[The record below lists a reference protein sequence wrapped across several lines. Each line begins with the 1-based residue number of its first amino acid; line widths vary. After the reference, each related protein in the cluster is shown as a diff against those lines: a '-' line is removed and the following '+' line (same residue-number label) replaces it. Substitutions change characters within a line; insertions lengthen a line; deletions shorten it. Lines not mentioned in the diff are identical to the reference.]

1 MDPSE
6 LVKLIERKQALDTV
20 LDGFEKWLIFFG
32 LLVVIGVGGESL
44 YGFRT
49 FWNNRKLHEVQR
61 SIDRVRQEDIAKVS
75 ERAVT
80 AEATAKGFESQI
92 ADSVARA
99 KAAEAV
105 VASANAASKDA
116 VAKVAA
122 AEARSAEAS
131 TKAEAFRL
139 DIARANERA
148 ASANEIA
155 EREKLARM
163 QLEARL
169 ADRIISP
176 DQEQSLRAAFARL
189 RGQTVDIS
197 VFGDTFEIS
206 QFSGTIMSCMKRAGV
221 LLNVRHPTGGSGAR
235 GVLVGVRPDAP
246 PEFKQAADELIAIL
260 QQSVGSGVSPWDF
273 NKLIPGGVATLSYD
287 PGATPPDQSPILIF
301 IGSK

>member
-1 MDPSE
+1 
-6 LVKLIERKQALDTV
+6 
-20 LDGFEKWLIFFG
+20 
-32 LLVVIGVGGESL
+32 
-44 YGFRT
+44 
-49 FWNNRKLHEVQR
+49 
-61 SIDRVRQEDIAKVS
+61 
-75 ERAVT
+75 
-80 AEATAKGFESQI
+80 
-92 ADSVARA
+92 
-99 KAAEAV
+99 
-105 VASANAASKDA
+105 
-116 VAKVAA
+116 
-122 AEARSAEAS
+122 
-131 TKAEAFRL
+131 
-139 DIARANERA
+139 
-148 ASANEIA
+148 
-155 EREKLARM
+155 M

-287 PGATPPDQSPILIF
+287 PGATPPDQSPLRIF